1 MVAHDPLHR
10 SGRAVLP
17 HPAPALGHSAKSHQR
32 IRLTDTRR
40 GKPSIDIPLHAFP
53 AQAIILTPAAKNPP
67 PKAAHRPSK
76 RADACDVHRHPI
88 VTDVSKDHRSQ
99 IASNLRDGKMHAPL
113 QFTLEL
119 LKLCL
124 PPLAHR
130 LPQHRKPSLT
140 RLPTDMREAKK
151 VEGLGL
157 SLSTPL
163 TVLCRVAAKLDQA
176 RLLWMQF
183 QTKSGNSLRKFCQEL
198 LRFLSMLEAHDEV
211 SSAGEL
217 HPHAL
222 AEPYVNVSAHTAPI
236 IQPQVA
242 PLTFA
247 SGQTT
252 QDHDEQCLQANVRL
266 GDDAVSA
273 SCISAWPSE
282 QGVH

>member
-67 PKAAHRPSK
+67 PKTAHRPSK
-76 RADACDVHRHPI
+76 RADAFDVHRHPI

-140 RLPTDMREAKK
+140 RLPTDRREAKK

-163 TVLCRVAAKLDQA
+163 TVLCRVAAKLYQGASSLDAVPDQIRQIAAEVLSRTSPLPLDA
-176 RLLWMQF
+176 RSPRRNRLQSAPPPHRRTPACISIAGPRG
-183 QTKSGNSLRKFCQEL
+183 QR
-198 LRFLSMLEAHDEV
+198 H
-211 SSAGEL
+211 SAGTRW
-217 HPHAL
+217 P
-222 AEPYVNVSAHTAPI
+222 TA
-236 IQPQVA
+236 
-242 PLTFA
+242 
-247 SGQTT
+247 
-252 QDHDEQCLQANVRL
+252 D
-266 GDDAVSA
+266 
-273 SCISAWPSE
+273 
-282 QGVH
+282 